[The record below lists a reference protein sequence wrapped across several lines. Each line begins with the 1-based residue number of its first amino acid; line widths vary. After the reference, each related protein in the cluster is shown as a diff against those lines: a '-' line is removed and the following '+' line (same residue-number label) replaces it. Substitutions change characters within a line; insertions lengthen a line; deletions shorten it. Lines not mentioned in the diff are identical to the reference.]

1 MHIEKL
7 SLYVIAMNEE
17 RRLPLVL
24 ESAKDLVDE
33 IVVVDS
39 GSTDGTEEVARRYGA
54 RFLHHDWESVG
65 HQVAWAEERC
75 SHRWVLRLDADEV
88 LSPRLREEIAS
99 VRRDGD
105 RDGYVLKIGEMYP
118 GRTRPNPWVRHY
130 RLIRLYDRD
139 AFRMSGRIGFDDVVR
154 VRPDATV
161 GRLSGFVHHHS
172 YLSIHDMVAK
182 RNLATDRQVDRAIA
196 EGKRYSPWRMVGAM
210 TLNFLKSYIL
220 DRYFLYGFW
229 GFIHAVGVAHMRFMK
244 FAKFYERRHV
254 ESS

>member
-75 SHRWVLRLDADEV
+75 SHRWVL
-88 LSPRLREEIAS
+88 P
-99 VRRDGD
+99 
-105 RDGYVLKIGEMYP
+105 
-118 GRTRPNPWVRHY
+118 
-130 RLIRLYDRD
+130 
-139 AFRMSGRIGFDDVVR
+139 
-154 VRPDATV
+154 
-161 GRLSGFVHHHS
+161 
-172 YLSIHDMVAK
+172 
-182 RNLATDRQVDRAIA
+182 Q
-196 EGKRYSPWRMVGAM
+196 
-210 TLNFLKSYIL
+210 
-220 DRYFLYGFW
+220 
-229 GFIHAVGVAHMRFMK
+229 
-244 FAKFYERRHV
+244 
-254 ESS
+254 